1 MNEKLT
7 MVEEPEQDLKKY
19 TLRGALLAIER
30 KKAAVAKRKEKILT
44 LQTENREDQRMIR
57 KLQALCDELRQSEI
71 IRRIGQLCGSGNEM
85 TTARINKL
93 LDFCEQAGDALS
105 EVSTEELVGLLSG
118 SSAQAA
124 AAAAKKRYDENTAQ
138 TQKAE
143 P

>member
-71 IRRIGQLCGSGNEM
+71 VRRIGQLCGSGNEM
-85 TTARINKL
+85 TTARFNKL